1 MYDTLQVKNV
11 LENNIYIYIS
21 CIVNMYDTLQVKNV
35 LENKKYIYFF
45 MYRKYVWHSAS
56 K

>member
-1 MYDTLQVKNV
+1 
-11 LENNIYIYIS
+11 
-21 CIVNMYDTLQVKNV
+21 MYDTLQVKNV